1 MSALRNALIPASLL
15 LAVSLPLTVPVM
27 AQGNPPASQATLNTW
42 WGAAGK
48 TWMGETVYEIGE
60 EGLKFQDGVCS
71 FELTSGRLVPVY
83 SGQEPVSERIV
94 GMVFQ
99 GEGTLTMPF
108 PSRADAWT
116 FANHMANN
124 TDIDRDKL
132 LPIVQQGAPFTAPI
146 DRGLLLSADPRV
158 IDLLYNLEPIG
169 SGVML
174 QQTAEGGVDEAFI
187 VTDSRGRLLAKASAV
202 NVLADR
208 TRHLAYS
215 GLDPKAIIRQDRLL
229 HEEMGLAGEN
239 LRMIADFRTDTPF
252 RIAAGDGPGVGGD
265 AYDRWLT
272 CYRDGQ
278 DLAGT
283 GYRTMA
289 FSHGI
294 DGNKERHFMR
304 FSGEL
309 FHPLGA
315 PDPYQPPVRM
325 EPVSAESHIEV
336 RPIRRGLE
344 QQAIVETTMTLRAVG
359 ADIQHVA
366 MRMPT
371 GTSIK
376 DTWELL
382 SLTDERDREL
392 ARVGLYAGLTSS
404 FTDGLI
410 SGQYDGDATVDAA
423 TDTTTTTDAASQ
435 GAQLSGGTG
444 GEADGTG
451 DVSESDTSGASTE
464 NLAFSEQQFFQQR
477 EQRREMLVMLPQP
490 VPQGE
495 EITLKMRWQTN
506 WKFAN
511 FAITEAAGTDGSDII
526 RSLGPTTGPQPIL
539 PEILPSPGGS
549 IWPEFRTTIGTPT
562 PLLRSLSVV
571 SAGETEKA
579 CVDDGNGWQWQISH
593 GKTAR
598 RPSVALGRWYN
609 YQEPAAKDLPAVSVN
624 LFPDTG
630 DALPIFPPEVRRV
643 IAFLERFLPD
653 YPLGE
658 VDIYQG
664 PSALPLAA
672 MTTGFRQG
680 NYGMVGIQR
689 ISNTSVTGTGSIRR
703 DSPYLAQMMIARQVA
718 GQYWGQNIAPASSR
732 DEWLLESLAD
742 AYAFF
747 YIRAA
752 FGFDAYADMMQARRE
767 ALEDPRE
774 ISAGSGATAT
784 WKNREAKT
792 RSYSLTGAPTMT
804 DVPSN
809 IRGNYSAYVV
819 SEMLRN
825 RLGDEIFFSAIDKL
839 AQERHDKRVTT
850 ELFQTILEESSGQD
864 LSNFFDYWIHNAFI
878 PSIEVSL
885 LKNSGDVARGCIQ
898 TDVPFGIFDVPIRV
912 VDRNGE
918 RMVEALVDVVN
929 GEGYFEVPDREG
941 EFTVEVDPYGM
952 VLAFSRD
959 IKEVRE
965 LPCEGTSAADAIEDP
980 AEKPA
985 P

>member
-1 MSALRNALIPASLL
+1 MSALRTALIPASLL
-15 LAVSLPLTVPVM
+15 LAVSAL
-27 AQGNPPASQATLNTW
+27 AQGNPPASQATLNAW
-42 WGAAGK
+42 WGSAGK
-48 TWMGETVYEIGE
+48 TWMGETVYQIGD
-60 EGLKFQDGVCS
+60 EGLTFQDGVCS
-71 FELTSGRLVPVY
+71 INLTSGRLVPVY

-94 GMVFQ
+94 GMIFQ
-99 GEGTLTMPF
+99 GEGTMSMPF

-124 TDIDRDKL
+124 TNIDKSRL
-132 LPIVQQGAPFTAPI
+132 LPIVEQGAPFVTEV

-158 IDLLYNLEPIG
+158 IDLLYDLEPVG

-174 QQTAEGGVDEAFI
+174 QQTAEGGIDESFI

-229 HEEMGLAGEN
+229 HEEMGLAGDN
-239 LRMIADFRTDTPF
+239 LRMIADFRTDTSF
-252 RIAAGDGPGVGGD
+252 RVAAGDGPGLGGD

-294 DGNKERHFMR
+294 DGEKERHFMR

-325 EPVSAESHIEV
+325 EPVSAESHVEV
-336 RPIRRGLE
+336 RPFRRSLE
-344 QQAIVETTMTLRAVG
+344 QQAIVESTITLRAVG

-376 DTWELL
+376 NTWELL

-410 SGQYDGDATVDAA
+410 GGLNDNNATTDAGASDPG
-423 TDTTTTTDAASQ
+423 TTTDASSEGAS
-435 GAQLSGGTG
+435 LSGGSSETS
-444 GEADGTG
+444 GTG
-451 DVSESDTSGASTE
+451 DVSESATSGASTE
-464 NLAFSEQQFFQQR
+464 NLAFSEQEFFQQR
-477 EQRREMLVMLPQP
+477 EQRREILVMLPQP
-490 VPQGE
+490 VLEGE
-495 EITLKMRWQTN
+495 EITLKLKWKTN

-511 FAITEAAGTDGSDII
+511 FGITENAGTDGSNII

-549 IWPEFRTTIGTPT
+549 VWESFRTTLGTPT
-562 PLLRSLSVV
+562 PILRSLSAV
-571 SAGETEKA
+571 SAGETERA
-579 CVDDGNGWQWQISH
+579 WIDDGNGWQWSISH

-598 RPSVALGRWYN
+598 RPSVALGRWYS
-609 YQEPAAKDLPAVSVN
+609 YQEPAAKDLPAISVN
-624 LFPDTG
+624 LFPSTG
-630 DALPIFPPEVRRV
+630 DALPMFPPEVRRV
-643 IAFLERFLPD
+643 VAFLERFLPD
-653 YPLGE
+653 YPLEE

-680 NYGMVGIQR
+680 NYGMVGIQQ
-689 ISNTSVTGTGSIRR
+689 ISNTSVTATGSISR
-703 DSPYLAQMMIARQVA
+703 DNPYLAQMMIARQVA
-718 GQYWGQNIAPASSR
+718 GQYWGQSISPASSR

-767 ALEDPRE
+767 ALENPRE
-774 ISAGSGATAT
+774 MSFGSGSSAA
-784 WKNREAKT
+784 WKNREAKS

-809 IRGNYSAYVV
+809 IRGNYSAYIV

-825 RLGDEIFFSAIDKL
+825 RLGDEAFFAAIDQL
-839 AQERHDKRVTT
+839 AQERRGKRVTT
-850 ELFQTILEESSGQD
+850 ELFQTILEENSGQD

-878 PSIEVSL
+878 PSIKVSL
-885 LKNSGDVARGCIQ
+885 LKDSGDVARGCIE
-898 TDVPFGIFDVPIRV
+898 TDVPFGVFDVPIRV
-912 VDRNGE
+912 VDRDGE

-929 GEGYFEVPDREG
+929 GEGYFEVPSREG

-959 IKEVRE
+959 LKEVRE
-965 LPCEGTSAADAIEDP
+965 LPCEGGSAADAIEDP
-980 AEKPA
+980 AGEPV

>member
-15 LAVSLPLTVPVM
+15 LAMTAL
-27 AQGNPPASQATLNTW
+27 AQGNPPATQNTLNTW
-42 WGAAGK
+42 WSAAGK
-48 TWMGETVYEIGE
+48 TWMGETVYQIGE
-60 EGLKFQDGVCS
+60 EGLEFKDGVCS
-71 FELTSGRLVPVY
+71 FELTSGKLVPVY

-99 GEGTLTMPF
+99 GEGTITMPF

-124 TDIDRDKL
+124 TRIDESEL
-132 LPIVQQGAPFTAPI
+132 LPIVRDGAAFTTTI

-158 IDLLYNLEPIG
+158 IDLLYNLEPVG

-174 QQTAEGGVDEAFI
+174 QQSAEGEIDEAFI
-187 VTDSRGRLLAKASAV
+187 VTDSRGRLLAKAAAV

-229 HEEMGLAGEN
+229 HEEVGLSGDN
-239 LRMIADFRTDTPF
+239 LRMIADFRTDKAY
-252 RIAAGDGPGVGGD
+252 RVAAGDGRGLGGD
-265 AYDRWLT
+265 GYDRWLT

-294 DGNKERHFMR
+294 DGDKERHFMR

-315 PDPYQPPVRM
+315 ADPYQPPVRM
-325 EPVSAESHIEV
+325 EPVFAETHIEV
-336 RPIRRGLE
+336 RPFRRSLE
-344 QQAIVETTMTLRAVG
+344 QQAVVETTMTIKAVG

-376 DTWELL
+376 NTWELL
-382 SLTDERDREL
+382 SLTNESGREL

-404 FTDGLI
+404 FTDGLL
-410 SGQYDGDATVDAA
+410 SGNV
-423 TDTTTTTDAASQ
+423 TDTTVDGSVSDASSSMDASTE
-435 GAQLSGGTG
+435 GASLSGGNS
-444 GEADGTG
+444 GESDGT
-451 DVSESDTSGASTE
+451 DTTFESATSGASTE
-464 NLAFSEQQFFQQR
+464 NLAYSEQMFFEQR
-477 EQRREMLVMLPQP
+477 EQRKEMLVILPQP
-490 VPQGE
+490 VKQGE
-495 EITLKMRWQTN
+495 EITLKMKWQTN

-511 FAITEAAGTDGSDII
+511 FGITDGAGTDGSSIV

-549 IWPEFRTTIGTPT
+549 VWEEFKTTLGVPT
-562 PLLRSLSVV
+562 PILRSMSTV
-571 SAGETEKA
+571 SAGDTTESWI
-579 CVDDGNGWQWQISH
+579 DDGNGWQWSVSH

-609 YQEPAAKDLPAVSVN
+609 YQEPAAKDLPAIRVN

-630 DALPIFPPEVRRV
+630 DALPMFPPEVRRV
-643 IAFLERFLPD
+643 VSFLERFLPD
-653 YPLGE
+653 YPLEE
-658 VDIYQG
+658 VEVYQG
-664 PSALPLAA
+664 PSALPLAV
-672 MTTGFRQG
+672 MVNGFRQG

-689 ISNTSVTGTGSIRR
+689 VSNTSVTATGSIRR
-703 DSPYLAQMMIARQVA
+703 DNPHLAQMMIARQVA
-718 GQYWGQNIAPASSR
+718 GQYWGQAIAPASSR
-732 DEWLLESLAD
+732 DSWLLESLAD

-747 YIRAA
+747 YIRGA
-752 FGFDAYADMMQARRE
+752 FGFDAYASMMEARRE

-774 ISAGSGATAT
+774 VSMGSGSTSQ
-784 WKNREAKT
+784 WKNKEARR

-804 DVPSN
+804 DVPEN
-809 IRGNYSAYVV
+809 VRGNYSAYVI

-825 RLGDEIFFSAIDKL
+825 RLGDDVFFSAINQL
-839 AQERHDKRVTT
+839 ARERRDKRVTT
-850 ELFQTILEESSGQD
+850 ELFQTILEENSGQD
-864 LSNFFDYWIHNAFI
+864 LSNFFDYWIHSAFI
-878 PSIEVSL
+878 PSIEVAV
-885 LKNSGDVARGCIQ
+885 LKDSGELVRGCIM
-898 TDVPFGIFDVPIRV
+898 TDIPFGIFDVPVRV
-912 VDRNGE
+912 VDRQGG

-929 GEGYFEVPDREG
+929 GEGYFEVPEREG
-941 EFTVEVDPYGM
+941 ESTVEVDPYGM

-959 IKEVRE
+959 IKVVNE
-965 LPCEGTSAADAIEDP
+965 LPCEGASAADVIEDNVDEP
-980 AEKPA
+980 ALQPA

>member
-1 MSALRNALIPASLL
+1 MSALRNALLPASLL
-15 LAVSLPLTVPVM
+15 IAVTALAE
-27 AQGNPPASQATLNTW
+27 GNPPASQATLDTW

-48 TWMGETVYEIGE
+48 TWMGETVYQIGD
-60 EGLKFQDGVCS
+60 EGITFQDGVCS
-71 FELTSGRLVPVY
+71 IELTSGRLVPVY

-94 GMVFQ
+94 GMIFQ
-99 GEGTLTMPF
+99 GEGSMSMPF

-124 TDIDRDKL
+124 TNLDTERL
-132 LPIVQQGAPFTAPI
+132 LPVVERGEPFVTTI
-146 DRGLLLSADPRV
+146 DRGLLLSADPQV
-158 IDLLYNLEPIG
+158 IDLLYNLEPVG

-174 QQTAEGGVDEAFI
+174 QESADGEVDEAFI
-187 VTDSRGRLLAKASAV
+187 VTDSRGRLMAKASAV

-208 TRHLAYS
+208 TRQLGYS

-229 HEEMGLAGEN
+229 HEEMGLSGEN
-239 LRMIADFRTDTPF
+239 LRMIADFRTDTSF
-252 RIAAGDGPGVGGD
+252 RVASGDGPGLGGD

-294 DGNKERHFMR
+294 DGEKNRHFMR

-315 PDPYQPPVRM
+315 PSPYQPPVRM
-325 EPVSAESHIEV
+325 EPVFAESHVEV
-336 RPIRRGLE
+336 RPFRRNLE
-344 QQAIVETTMTLRAVG
+344 QQAIVESTLTLKAVG

-371 GTSIK
+371 GTSIAN
-376 DTWELL
+376 TWELL

-404 FTDGLI
+404 FSDGIIGGQLDNDV
-410 SGQYDGDATVDAA
+410 SGGLS
-423 TDTTTTTDAASQ
+423 DTSTTDSS
-435 GAQLSGGTG
+435 GAGDPLSGGGTA
-444 GEADGTG
+444 ESDGIG
-451 DVSESDTSGASTE
+451 DVSESATSGASTE
-464 NLAFSEQQFFQQR
+464 NLAFSEQEFFQQR

-490 VPQGE
+490 IPEGE
-495 EITLKMRWQTN
+495 EVTLKLKWRTN

-511 FAITEAAGTDGSDII
+511 FAISDNVGTDGSTVV

-549 IWPEFRTTIGTPT
+549 IWESFQTTLGTPT
-562 PLLRSLSVV
+562 PVLRSLSTV
-571 SAGETEKA
+571 SAGETEKSWI
-579 CVDDGNGWQWQISH
+579 DDGNGWQWSISQ
-593 GKTAR
+593 GKNAR

-609 YQEPAAKDLPAVSVN
+609 YQEPAAQDLPAISVN
-624 LFPDTG
+624 LFPSTG
-630 DALPIFPPEVRRV
+630 DALPMFPPEVRRV
-643 IAFLERFLPD
+643 VAFLERFLPD
-653 YPLGE
+653 YPLEE
-658 VDIYQG
+658 VAIYQG

-689 ISNTSVTGTGSIRR
+689 ISNTSVTATGSIRR
-703 DSPYLAQMMIARQVA
+703 DNPYLAQMMIARQVA
-718 GQYWGQNIAPASSR
+718 GQYWGQSIAPASSR

-767 ALEDPRE
+767 ALENPRE
-774 ISAGSGATAT
+774 ISMGQGSSSS
-784 WKNREAKT
+784 WKNSEAKS

-809 IRGNYSAYVV
+809 VRGNYSAYVI

-825 RLGDEIFFSAIDKL
+825 RLGDDIFFAAIDQL
-839 AQERHDKRVTT
+839 AQERRGKRVTT
-850 ELFQTILEESSGQD
+850 ELFQTILEENSGED

-878 PSIEVSL
+878 PTISVSV
-885 LKNSGDVARGCIQ
+885 LKDSGDAARGCIE
-898 TDVPFGIFDVPIRV
+898 TNVPFGIFDVPIRV
-912 VDRNGE
+912 VDQDGE

-929 GEGYFEVPDREG
+929 GSGYFEVPGREG

-952 VLAFSRD
+952 VLAFDRD
-959 IKEVRE
+959 LKEVRE
-965 LPCEGTSAADAIEDP
+965 LPCEGSSSADAIEDP
-980 AEKPA
+980 AEGSVP
-985 P
+985 

>member
-1 MSALRNALIPASLL
+1 MSALRTALLPIALL
-15 LAVSLPLTVPVM
+15 LISTAS
-27 AQGNPPASQATLNTW
+27 AQSNPPASQAALETW

-60 EGLKFQDGVCS
+60 EGLTFQDGVCS
-71 FELTSGRLVPVY
+71 FTLSSGRLVPVY

-99 GEGTLTMPF
+99 GEGTMNMPF

-116 FANHMANN
+116 FSNHMANN
-124 TDIDRDKL
+124 TPIDTGRL
-132 LPIVQQGAPFTAPI
+132 LPIVQQGEPFTTNV
-146 DRGLLLSADPRV
+146 DRGLILSADPEV
-158 IDLLYNLEPIG
+158 IELLHNLEPVG

-174 QQTAEGGVDEAFI
+174 QETAEGEIDEAFI
-187 VTDSRGRLLAKASAV
+187 VTDSRGRLLAKAGAV

-208 TRHLAYS
+208 TRQLGYS

-229 HEEMGLAGEN
+229 HEEMGLAGDN
-239 LRMIADFRTDTPF
+239 LRMIADFRTDTPY
-252 RIAAGDGPGVGGD
+252 RVAAGDGARLGTN

-294 DGNKERHFMR
+294 DGEKQRHFMR

-325 EPVSAESHIEV
+325 EPIYAESHIEV
-336 RPIRRGLE
+336 RPLRRGLE
-344 QQAIVETTMTLRAVG
+344 QQAIVESTMTLQAVG

-382 SLTDERDREL
+382 SLTTEDGTEL
-392 ARVGLYAGLTSS
+392 ARVGLYSGLTSS

-410 SGQYDGDATVDAA
+410 GGISDEGGAENVSTDGAA
-423 TDTTTTTDAASQ
+423 DSSTQPAS
-435 GAQLSGGTG
+435 LGGTG
-444 GEADGTG
+444 GGESDGSG
-451 DVSESDTSGASTE
+451 SVSESATSGASTE
-464 NLAFSEQQFFQQR
+464 NLAYSEQEFFQQR
-477 EQRREMLVMLPQP
+477 EQRKETLIMLPAP
-490 VPQGE
+490 IKEGE
-495 EITLKMRWQTN
+495 QVTLKMKWQTN

-511 FAITEAAGTDGSDII
+511 FAINDGAATDGSDLI

-549 IWPEFRTTIGTPT
+549 IWQEFKTTLGAPT
-562 PLLRSLSVV
+562 PVLRSMSTV
-571 SAGETEKA
+571 SAGNTQEA
-579 CVDDGNGWQWQISH
+579 WVDDGNGWQWSVSH
-593 GKTAR
+593 GKVAR
-598 RPSVALGRWYN
+598 RPSIALGRWYN
-609 YQEPAAKDLPAVSVN
+609 YQEPAAQDLPAINVN
-624 LFPDTG
+624 LFPNTG
-630 DALPIFPPEVRRV
+630 DALPMFPPEVRRV
-643 IAFLERFLPD
+643 VAFLERFLPD
-653 YPLGE
+653 YPLQE
-658 VDIYQG
+658 VEVYQG

-672 MTTGFRQG
+672 MTNGFRQG

-689 ISNTSVTGTGSIRR
+689 VSPTTVTAAGNIKR
-703 DSPYLAQMMIARQVA
+703 DNPYLAQMMIARQVA
-718 GQYWGQNIAPASSR
+718 GQYWGQSIAPASSR
-732 DEWLLESLAD
+732 DEWLLEALAD

-747 YIRAA
+747 YIRGA

-767 ALEDPRE
+767 SLEEPRE
-774 ISAGSGATAT
+774 VSAAQGATSN
-784 WKNREAKT
+784 WKNSEART

-809 IRGNYSAYVV
+809 VRGNYSAYVV

-825 RLGDEIFFSAIDKL
+825 RLGDDIFFGAIDQL
-839 AQERHDKRVTT
+839 AQERRNKRVTT
-850 ELFQTILEESSGQD
+850 ELFQTILEENSGQD
-864 LSNFFDYWIHNAFI
+864 LSNFFDYWIHSAFM
-878 PSIEVSL
+878 PSIEVSIL
-885 LKNSGDVARGCIQ
+885 RRPDDETARGCIQ
-898 TDVPFGIFDVPIRV
+898 TDVPFGVFDVPIRV
-912 VDRNGE
+912 LDQNGG

-941 EFTVEVDPYGM
+941 EFEVEVDPYGM

-959 IKEVRE
+959 IKTVGE
-965 LPCEGTSAADAIEDP
+965 LPCEGASAADASEDEP
-980 AEKPA
+980 SPGDDS

>member
-1 MSALRNALIPASLL
+1 MSALRNALVPVSLL
-15 LAVSLPLTVPVM
+15 IAVTALAE
-27 AQGNPPASQATLNTW
+27 GNPPASQATLDTW

-48 TWMGETVYEIGE
+48 TWMGETVYQIGE
-60 EGLKFQDGVCS
+60 EGITFQDGVCS
-71 FELTSGRLVPVY
+71 IELTSGRLVPVY

-94 GMVFQ
+94 GMIFQ
-99 GEGTLTMPF
+99 GEGSMSMPF

-124 TDIDRDKL
+124 TNIDTERL
-132 LPIVQQGAPFTAPI
+132 LPVVERGEPFVTTI
-146 DRGLLLSADPRV
+146 DRGLLLSADPQV
-158 IDLLYNLEPIG
+158 IDLLYNLEPVG

-174 QQTAEGGVDEAFI
+174 QESADGEVDEAFI

-208 TRHLAYS
+208 TRQLGYS

-229 HEEMGLAGEN
+229 HEEMGLSGEN
-239 LRMIADFRTDTPF
+239 LRMIADFRTDTSF
-252 RIAAGDGPGVGGD
+252 RVASGDGAGLGGD

-294 DGNKERHFMR
+294 DGEQSRHFMR

-315 PDPYQPPVRM
+315 PSPYQPPVRM
-325 EPVSAESHIEV
+325 EPVFAESNIEV
-336 RPIRRGLE
+336 RPFRRSLE
-344 QQAIVETTMTLRAVG
+344 QQAIVESTLTLKAVG

-371 GTSIK
+371 GTSIAN
-376 DTWELL
+376 TWELL

-404 FTDGLI
+404 FSDGIIGGQLDNDV
-410 SGQYDGDATVDAA
+410 SGGLS
-423 TDTTTTTDAASQ
+423 DTSTTDSSSSNDP
-435 GAQLSGGTG
+435 LSSSST
-444 GEADGTG
+444 ESDGIG
-451 DVSESDTSGASTE
+451 DVSESASSGASTE
-464 NLAFSEQQFFQQR
+464 NLAFSEQEFFQQR

-490 VPQGE
+490 VPEGE
-495 EITLKMRWQTN
+495 EVTLKLKWKTN

-511 FAITEAAGTDGSDII
+511 FAISDNVGTDGSTVV

-549 IWPEFRTTIGTPT
+549 IWESFRTTLGTPT
-562 PLLRSLSVV
+562 PVLRSLSTV
-571 SAGETEKA
+571 SAGETEKSWI
-579 CVDDGNGWQWQISH
+579 DDGNGWQWSVSQ
-593 GKTAR
+593 GKNAR

-609 YQEPAAKDLPAVSVN
+609 YQEPAAQDLPAISVN
-624 LFPDTG
+624 LFPSTG
-630 DALPIFPPEVRRV
+630 EALPMFPPEVRRV
-643 IAFLERFLPD
+643 VAFLERFLPD
-653 YPLGE
+653 YPLEE
-658 VDIYQG
+658 VAIYQG

-689 ISNTSVTGTGSIRR
+689 ISNTSVTATGSIRR

-718 GQYWGQNIAPASSR
+718 GQYWGQSIAPASSR

-767 ALEDPRE
+767 ALENPRE
-774 ISAGSGATAT
+774 ISMGQGSSSN
-784 WKNREAKT
+784 WKNREAKS

-809 IRGNYSAYVV
+809 VRGNYSAYVI

-825 RLGDEIFFSAIDKL
+825 RLGDEIFFTAIDQL
-839 AQERHDKRVTT
+839 AQERRGKRVTT
-850 ELFQTILEESSGQD
+850 ELFQTILEENSGQD

-878 PSIEVSL
+878 PSINVSI
-885 LKNSGDVARGCIQ
+885 LKNSGDVARGCIE
-898 TDVPFGIFDVPIRV
+898 TNVPFGIFDVPIRV
-912 VDRNGE
+912 VDQDGE

-929 GEGYFEVPDREG
+929 GTGYFEVPGREG
-941 EFTVEVDPYGM
+941 DFTVEVDPYGM
-952 VLAFSRD
+952 VLAFDRD
-959 IKEVRE
+959 LKEVRE
-965 LPCEGTSAADAIEDP
+965 LPCERDSSADAIEDP
-980 AEKPA
+980 AEDSVP
-985 P
+985 